1 MIMSWLDFTIVKL
14 LRTDFLPLIFKLGK
28 DRFKTSTEQCI
39 FISVLV
45 NPLYESRLAINHH
58 ALKQLCCNLKIN
70 LLRHYAYVEKLMIR
84 VRLTPL
90 SLSLSN

>member
-45 NPLYESRLAINHH
+45 NESRLAI
-58 ALKQLCCNLKIN
+58 K
-70 LLRHYAYVEKLMIR
+70 HYALSSFVAILKLTYSGIR
-84 VRLTPL
+84 PM
-90 SLSLSN
+90 